1 MPKKD
6 PPVFTDARNRVEESS
21 EPEAVQASRPSM
33 LPGKSSD
40 LKNQSRQ
47 SVHARHLP
55 EKIERDL
62 LELTLHDRNINVSF
76 SPAASCQ
83 WQPVAAAKLFVSDEF
98 FWVLLEDW
106 PFPDKPG
113 GQFDST
119 TFYKLPRDL
128 RGRMLALQL
137 GGFVHLLNRHAEIQ
151 VHLVSDAS
159 LPKIPR
165 DELLEMEFGIS
176 TSRGDQTRACV
187 LYPEK
192 LLSAVNKLITDFFPE
207 PEKLP
212 TPASDQEITVKLC
225 DIPITLGSLKRLT
238 IADFIGGAADCLG
251 NRFLAIYSRDRFVTG
266 LEYLHDN
273 QYAVVNGSWMD
284 YVLAPSDPLRIPESI
299 DDVVINLSVFL
310 DYERLNEEE
319 ILTLERGDLVEIV
332 LPLDEPVTLKIGR
345 QVIGKGEIVGVGEDS
360 AIRVTELFAQTIGQ

>member
-6 PPVFTDARNRVEESS
+6 PPLFADARGRVEESS
-21 EPEAVQASRPSM
+21 EPEAVQANRPSM

-40 LKNQSRQ
+40 LRNQPRQ
-47 SVHARHLP
+47 EVHARHLP
-55 EKIERDL
+55 EKIEREL
-62 LELTLHDRNINVSF
+62 PALTLHDRNIQVSF
-76 SPAASCQ
+76 TPEASCQ
-83 WQPVAAAKLFVSDEF
+83 WRPVAAAKLFVCGEF

-113 GQFDST
+113 GRFDST
-119 TFYKLPRDL
+119 RFYQLPRDL
-128 RGRMLALQL
+128 RGRMLTLQL
-137 GGFVHLLNRHAEIQ
+137 GGFVHLLNRYAKIQ
-151 VHLVSDAS
+151 VHMVSDAS

-165 DELLEMEFGIS
+165 DDLLEMEFGIS

-192 LLSAVNKLITDFFPE
+192 LLSVVNDLITDFFPE
-207 PEKLP
+207 PEKAP
-212 TPASDQEITVKLC
+212 PSACDQNITIKLC

-251 NRFLAIYSRDRFVTG
+251 SRFLAIYSRDRFVTG

-273 QYAVVNGSWMD
+273 QYAVINGSWMD
-284 YVLAPSDPLRIPESI
+284 YVLASSDPLRTPESI

-319 ILTLERGDLVEIV
+319 ILSLERSDLVEIV

-345 QVIGKGEIVGVGEDS
+345 QIIGKGEIVGVGEDS
-360 AIRVTELFAQTIGQ
+360 AIRITELFAQTIGQ